1 MIVAVASVD
10 RDRACVG
17 ATERRERISRRAI
30 VEAEHNDSPGVGHE
44 LAGIGPALEGLGHPG
59 HVALRAFGEPG
70 LKTLAR
76 LRGRLGG
83 GDPAGVEAERAG
95 LFA

>member
-1 MIVAVASVD
+1 MRPD
-10 RDRACVG
+10 RGLR
-17 ATERRERISRRAI
+17 ERRERISRGAV

-59 HVALRAFGEPG
+59 HVALRPLGEPR
-70 LKTLAR
+70 LKTRAGM
-76 LRGRLGG
+76 RGRIGG